1 MKDVYSIIQQLADQH
16 LKELRPIDYILD
28 YYTNPMKGFIDPRDK
43 KEFVIEWKDEDGR
56 ITEIQRYN
64 TIINGYNAE
73 VKNNEKE
80 FNKLLPPGDKV
91 YSSSDLG
98 YNKPLDYF
106 DTIPFWAFNCISK
119 LSRNITVNDKELY
132 KLLYNEL
139 KDKNQFVQYLNKEIF
154 NYIQSEI
161 RKAKDLEAWDSD
173 NMWYEPNKRFVKWFQ
188 IKNIDSTSDKSGLPP
203 IIAKWAKEVVSI
215 LKEHGEMKNID
226 IILALDEKGMTASYK
241 HISQIFKS
249 ESDRNFYKEE
259 LMNNGSYFSIKPTK

>member
-1 MKDVYSIIQQLADQH
+1 
-16 LKELRPIDYILD
+16 
-28 YYTNPMKGFIDPRDK
+28 MKGFINPRDK

-64 TIINGYNAE
+64 TIITGYNAE
-73 VKNNEKE
+73 VKINKRE
-80 FNKLLPPGDKV
+80 FYKLLPPGDKV
-91 YSSSDLG
+91 YSSSDIG

-106 DTIPFWAFNCISK
+106 DTIPFWAFNCIPK
-119 LSRNITVNDKELY
+119 LSRNITVDNKELY

-139 KDKNQFVQYLNKEIF
+139 KDKDQFVEYLNKEIF
-154 NYIQSEI
+154 KYIQTEI

-203 IIAKWAKEVVSI
+203 ILAKWAKEVVSI

-226 IILALDEKGMTASYK
+226 IILALNKNNLPPSYT

-249 ESDRNFYKEE
+249 ESDRKFYKEE
-259 LMNNGSYFSIKPTK
+259 LVNNGSYFSIKPTK